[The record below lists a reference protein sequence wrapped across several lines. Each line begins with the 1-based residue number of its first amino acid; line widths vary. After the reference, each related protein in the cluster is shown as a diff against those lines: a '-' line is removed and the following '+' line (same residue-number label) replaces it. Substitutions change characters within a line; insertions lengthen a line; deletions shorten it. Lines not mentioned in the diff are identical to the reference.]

1 MAGMGEAM
9 RGDVRTLRDRR
20 VPDGVV
26 VVVGREAL
34 AQETGR
40 IACVPVRR
48 EPRGLPS
55 EVELHG
61 IAGAPEGAVIAADE
75 PIVVEV
81 SSLGGLLGELGP
93 LTLEELD
100 GALRYVLDV
109 PGPIPGR
116 RAALEALG

>member
-1 MAGMGEAM
+1 MAADGPAM

-34 AQETGR
+34 AQQTGR
-40 IACVPVRR
+40 VACVPVRR
-48 EPRGLPS
+48 EARGLPS
-55 EVELHG
+55 EVELQG
-61 IAGAPEGAVIAADE
+61 LAGAPEGAVIAADE
-75 PIVVEV
+75 PIVVDV
-81 SSLGGLLGELGP
+81 SALGGLLGELGP

-116 RAALEALG
+116 RSALEALG

>member
-1 MAGMGEAM
+1 MAAPGEAM

-26 VVVGREAL
+26 VVVGRDAL
-34 AQETGR
+34 AQQTGR
-40 IACVPVRR
+40 VACVPVRR

-61 IAGAPEGAVIAADE
+61 VAAAPEGAVIAADE
-75 PIVVEV
+75 PIVVDV
-81 SSLGGLLGELGP
+81 ASLGGLLGELGP

-116 RAALEALG
+116 RAALESLG